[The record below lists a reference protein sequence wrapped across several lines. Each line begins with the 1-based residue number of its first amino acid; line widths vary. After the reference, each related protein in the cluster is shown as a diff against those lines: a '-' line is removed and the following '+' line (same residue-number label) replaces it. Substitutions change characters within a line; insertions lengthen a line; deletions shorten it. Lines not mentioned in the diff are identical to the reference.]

1 MKLER
6 TKRVGDKT
14 YTYTRSPEAAR
25 KEYESNRKY
34 AAKTYD
40 RLTLDV
46 PKGMLAELTALAET
60 RGISRRQLILGLLER
75 ELKSTDN

>member
-25 KEYESNRKY
+25 KEYESNREY

-40 RLTLDV
+40 RLTIDV
-46 PKGMLAELTALAET
+46 PKGMLKELTDLAAE
-60 RGISRRQLILGLLER
+60 RGISRRKLILEIFER
-75 ELKSTDN
+75 ELKSTD